1 MAKDTPKHRQSP
13 RYLKEPDDSLK
24 ILNLG
29 ACLDRSCS
37 YFDFNAVHYHGLAYT
52 KKMPTLELVA
62 KAEKTLRAI
71 GFEGVVEVESMPLSE
86 WKKRSSSG
94 DWL

>member
-1 MAKDTPKHRQSP
+1 MDKDTPKYRESP

-29 ACLDRSCS
+29 VCLSHACLHHNSKTE
-37 YFDFNAVHYHGLAYT
+37 HYHGLAYT
-52 KKMPTLELVA
+52 KRLPTLEIVA
-62 KAEKTLRAI
+62 EAEKTLRAI
-71 GFEGVVEVESMPLSE
+71 GFEGVVEVESMPLAE
-86 WKKRSSSG
+86 WKKRSFSG